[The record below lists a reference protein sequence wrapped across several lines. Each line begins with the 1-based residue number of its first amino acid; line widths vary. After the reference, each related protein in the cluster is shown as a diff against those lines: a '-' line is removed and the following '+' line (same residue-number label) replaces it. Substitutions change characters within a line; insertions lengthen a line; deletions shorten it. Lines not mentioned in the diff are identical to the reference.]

1 MLSSK
6 KFEKII
12 SKYKKSIEFHL
23 VGNWEK
29 VVEEA
34 KEWEN
39 KDISSILEKPFI
51 KLYGKVP
58 HHEVIDIISTF
69 DLYVIPRLDL
79 PVTNIVS
86 PIKPY
91 EPMSLKKFRY

>member
-1 MLSSK
+1 MDAILSI
-6 KFEKII
+6 EKII

-39 KDISSILEKPFI
+39 KDI
-51 KLYGKVP
+51 
-58 HHEVIDIISTF
+58 
-69 DLYVIPRLDL
+69 
-79 PVTNIVS
+79 
-86 PIKPY
+86 
-91 EPMSLKKFRY
+91 